1 MRVYVFLNVV
11 NKCHTWDAEKA
22 TRMSQF
28 VHEYLVRFFS
38 QYISGWGEEFCKENK
53 PYKNP
58 FPHNSIINIY

>member
-38 QYISGWGEEFCKENK
+38 
-53 PYKNP
+53 
-58 FPHNSIINIY
+58 